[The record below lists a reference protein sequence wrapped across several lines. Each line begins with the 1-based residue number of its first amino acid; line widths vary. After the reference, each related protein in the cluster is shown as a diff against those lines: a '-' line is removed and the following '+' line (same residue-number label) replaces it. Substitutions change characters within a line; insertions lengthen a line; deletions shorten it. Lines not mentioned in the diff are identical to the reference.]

1 MTHFISDPITAVAQP
16 PGHGNPS
23 AGRLAMAAPVAPLVA
38 EATWWHPAVIAG
50 STPTYGMP
58 PEMVEP

>member
-1 MTHFISDPITAVAQP
+1 MTPFISDPVTAVAQP
-16 PGHGNPS
+16 PGRGNPS

-38 EATWWHPAVIAG
+38 EATSWLPAVDPG